1 MFGTGHRAFASR
13 AFSRISN
20 RRLSYSKVTMS
31 TPPKFSGPIHWIL
44 DWDGTITK
52 RDTLDA
58 LVNIAAQCKPD
69 SPVNKNWKC
78 VSQAYLTD
86 YEKTLQIYASDGK
99 LPTTIEEESSLLAN
113 LEEVE
118 LRSINRVSAS
128 GIFEGLTTDDVDN
141 GAAKAIESGAV
152 ELRKGCNDFLR
163 LIEARAHI
171 DVDRGESLSI
181 LSVNW
186 SKRFILGCLKATH
199 EDFKMMVDSVICA
212 NELDGIEPGVPTTGR
227 ICANVPRIISSG
239 NKLTQLQLLR
249 DEVNKVRPEKA
260 LPVVYI
266 GDSWTDVECLLAADL
281 GICIRDDI
289 ITSTQKRLADSLK
302 RLGVPCPR
310 LQDTDKSDG
319 VVWVES
325 FHEIE
330 RWLRKRHCL
339 KCRAAFG

>member
-1 MFGTGHRAFASR
+1 
-13 AFSRISN
+13 
-20 RRLSYSKVTMS
+20 MS
-31 TPPKFSGPIHWIL
+31 TSPKFSGPIHWIL

-58 LVNIAAQCKPD
+58 LVNIAAECKPD

-86 YEKTLQIYASDGK
+86 YEKTLSIYAPDGK
-99 LPTTIEEESSLLAN
+99 LPTTIEEESLLLAN
-113 LEEVE
+113 FEEVE
-118 LRSINRVSAS
+118 LRSINRVSES
-128 GIFEGLTTDDVDN
+128 GIFAGLTTDDVDN

-163 LIEARAHI
+163 LIEARMHN
-171 DVDRGESLSI
+171 DVDRGEALSI

-186 SKRFILGCLKATH
+186 SKRFILSCLKATH
-199 EDFKMMVDSVICA
+199 EDFKMMVDSATCA
-212 NELDGIEPGVPTTGR
+212 NELDGIEQGIPTTGR
-227 ICANVPRIISSG
+227 ICTNVPRIISSG
-239 NKLTQLQLLR
+239 DKLTSLQLLR
-249 DEVNKVRPEKA
+249 DEVDEVWREKP
-260 LPVVYI
+260 LPVVYV

-281 GICIRDDI
+281 GICIRDDPV
-289 ITSTQKRLADSLK
+289 TSTQKKLADSMK

-325 FHEIE
+325 FHEIQK
-330 RWLRKRHCL
+330 WLEQ
-339 KCRAAFG
+339 AG